1 MSTTVREALAAVH
14 IVDGLHFSLDA
25 APDEIATRV
34 CQFMDMPK
42 E

>member
-1 MSTTVREALAAVH
+1 MSTTAREALAAVH
-14 IVDGLHFSLDA
+14 IVDGVHFSLD

-34 CQFMDMPK
+34 CEFMDMPK